1 MVFLIGDTVLTRFIS
16 MTSVTSRKTAL
27 VAENDSKGVS
37 ASSLS
42 AFENPKDSD
51 LALEL
56 FELIAFQCRVN

>member
-1 MVFLIGDTVLTRFIS
+1 

-27 VAENDSKGVS
+27 VAENDSKVVS